1 MIALL
6 SWRVWAGVALAIF
19 LARTHYKAFH
29 AGGASARAD
38 LQAYQLEATQA
49 AAKASEDARK
59 KEASY
64 RSTNERISR
73 DLAKEKANR
82 AADAALLA
90 GRMRDLESALSSVS
104 AQDSTAEPG
113 IDGDPRPSIIAGC
126 ASQLIVLDQAVKRLA
141 GQTRG
146 LQAYADDVC
155 VTK

>member
-19 LARTHYKAFH
+19 LAGTHYKAFY

-38 LQAYQLEATQA
+38 LQAYQLEANQA

-82 AADAALLA
+82 AADAAIVA
-90 GRMRDLESALSSVS
+90 GKLRDLESTIDS
-104 AQDSTAEPG
+104 ARASDPSPG
-113 IDGDPRPSIIAGC
+113 SDADDPPLAVAREC
-126 ASQLIVLDQAVKRLA
+126 ARSLVLLDNYATELA
-141 GQTRG
+141 GQTRA
-146 LQAYADDVC
+146 LQAYTRDVC
-155 VTK
+155 LAK

>member
-6 SWRVWAGVALAIF
+6 SWRVWAGVAIAIALAASHF
-19 LARTHYKAFH
+19 KAYH
-29 AGGASARAD
+29 AGGVSARSE

-49 AAKASEDARK
+49 AAKASEEARK
-59 KEASY
+59 KEANY

-73 DLAKEKANR
+73 DLAKEKAAR
-82 AADAALLA
+82 AADAAVLA

-104 AQDSTAEPG
+104 AQDTATEPG

-126 ASQLIVLDQAVKRLA
+126 ASQLIVLDEAVKRLA

-146 LQAYADDVC
+146 LQAYANDVC
-155 VTK
+155 LK